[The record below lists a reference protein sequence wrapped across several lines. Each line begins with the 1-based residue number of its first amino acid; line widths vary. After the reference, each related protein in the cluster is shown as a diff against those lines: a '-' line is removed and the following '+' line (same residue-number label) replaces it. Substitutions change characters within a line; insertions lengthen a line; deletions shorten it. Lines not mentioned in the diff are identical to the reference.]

1 MKSEY
6 PVASADICRE
16 LAIRF
21 QRVVGRAVGDFGSCR
36 QIVRCL
42 FEFEPLLAVA
52 ENFSNVIE
60 RDDLAF
66 LWRLVELLP
75 IEVRRWC
82 ETSQLPMPCRAGRV
96 FAIGIFR
103 IEKNN

>member
-21 QRVVGRAVGDFGSCR
+21 KPVVGRAVGDFGSCR

-66 LWRLVELLP
+66 LWRLVELFP
-75 IEVRRWC
+75 IEVGCRS
-82 ETSQLPMPCRAGRV
+82 ETAQLPMPCRARRV
-96 FAIGIFR
+96 FAVGIFR
-103 IEKNN
+103 IEKDD